1 MDKLRMQTANKADE
15 NFKKLA
21 EMFPN
26 AVTETIN
33 ENGEVVRAI
42 DKDVL
47 MQEISCKVVDG
58 NEERYQFTWPDKK
71 KSVLLANAPIN
82 RTLRPVC
89 EDETVPTGA
98 DSEGKPYCST
108 GSVDFDTT
116 ENLYIEGD
124 NLEVLKLLQETYLGK
139 IKMIYIDPPYNTG
152 NDFVYNDEFGI
163 RSEEWNGISGNYD
176 ADGNQIVGTLE
187 KNTEANGRF
196 HTDWL
201 NMIYPRLK
209 LAKDLLADDG
219 VIFISIDDNEQVN
232 LSKVCDEIFG
242 PNNRIGPIIQNKQNA
257 KNDTVNIQ
265 KNHEF
270 ILIYRKST
278 IIDGAKVKATLSRR
292 VVTYRDVLEENGQF
306 YYLNDPITTRGEGG
320 TLNARPNLGYTIYY
334 NPKTGDFLAKSDYN
348 IQLAKTENNEDIV
361 YRTDTDLI
369 EKGYVTVRPPRVRG
383 KLGCW
388 TWALDKFNAEKHSVV
403 ITGKPGSYTARKRT
417 FVDSNCVICK
427 EGKLVYMS
435 AVEANSRSILD
446 FSTNEGTNELSSLIK
461 GNVFNNPK
469 NLEMIKYLISLVQ
482 DSNAYVLDFFSGS
495 STTAHAVMQLN
506 AEDGGHRKFIMVQ
519 LSEKCDEKSEAYK
532 AGYKTIC
539 EIGKERIRRAGK
551 KIREENADNSSLL
564 TPNSK
569 LDTGFRVLK
578 CDTSNMKDVYYNP
591 AEYEVNMFSRL
602 EDNIKEDRTPEDLLF
617 QVMLDL
623 GILLSS
629 KIQVRSVEVGMR
641 NYSYF
646 DVEDGYLI
654 ACFDKN
660 IDEKVITTIAKQKPY
675 YFVMRDSSMASDS
688 VATNFDQIF
697 ATYSPDTV
705 RKVL

>member
-1 MDKLRMQTANKADE
+1 MDKLKMHTPNKADE

-21 EMFPN
+21 AMFPN

-47 MQEISCKVVDG
+47 MQEIACTVVDG

-82 RTLRPVC
+82 KTLRPVR

-152 NDFVYNDEFGI
+152 NDFVYEDDFAQSADEYLA
-163 RSEEWNGISGNYD
+163 NSGQYD
-176 ADGNQIVGTLE
+176 EDGNRMVQ
-187 KNTEANGRF
+187 NTESNGRF
-196 HTDWL
+196 HADWL

-209 LAKDLLADDG
+209 LAKDLLTDDG
-219 VIFISIDDNEQVN
+219 VIFISIDDNEQEN
-232 LSKVCDEIFG
+232 LKKCCDEVFG
-242 PNNRIGPIIQNKQNA
+242 GQNFVAQLVWERA
-257 KNDTVNIQ
+257 FSPKNDARFVSNS
-265 KNHEF
+265 HDYV
-270 ILIYRKST
+270 LMY
-278 IIDGAKVKATLSRR
+278 AKDITQFVIGRLPRTAEANARYSNPDNDPRGVWMSSDISVK
-292 VVTYRDVLEENGQF
+292 TYNAECD
-306 YYLNDPITTRGEGG
+306 YPITTPSGRVIEPPAGRCWSLSKNAFLERLQDNRIWFGPDGNGVPRIKRFLTDLKHEGMAPTSIMFFRDVG
-320 TLNARPNLGYTIYY
+320 HSQEGAQEVSKLLDGGFFSGPKPQRLMQRLLTLANL
-334 NPKTGDFLAKSDYN
+334 KSD
-348 IQLAKTENNEDIV
+348 
-361 YRTDTDLI
+361 
-369 EKGYVTVRPPRVRG
+369 
-383 KLGCW
+383 
-388 TWALDKFNAEKHSVV
+388 SV
-403 ITGKPGSYTARKRT
+403 
-417 FVDSNCVICK
+417 
-427 EGKLVYMS
+427 
-435 AVEANSRSILD
+435 
-446 FSTNEGTNELSSLIK
+446 
-461 GNVFNNPK
+461 
-469 NLEMIKYLISLVQ
+469 
-482 DSNAYVLDFFSGS
+482 VLDFFSGS
-495 STTAHAVMQLN
+495 ASTAHAVMSKN

-519 LSEKCDEKSEAYK
+519 LPEKTDEKSEAYK

-539 EIGKERIRRAGK
+539 EIGKERIRRAGQ
-551 KIREENADNSSLL
+551 KIRNEQLEIRNDADNSSFL
-564 TPNSK
+564 TPNSS
-569 LDTGFRVLK
+569 LDIGFRVLK
-578 CDTSNMKDVYYNP
+578 CDTSNMKEVYYNP
-591 AEYEVNMFSRL
+591 AEYEASLFSRL

-629 KIQVRSVEVGMR
+629 KIQVRSEKVGMR
-641 NYSYF
+641 SYSYF

-660 IDEKVITTIAKQKPY
+660 IDEEVITAIAKQKPY
-675 YFVMRDSSMASDS
+675 YFVMRDSSMANDS